1 MILRLW
7 SRKGPLKI
15 YKVFKS
21 FVISDTLLCKSYYIY
36 NFKTDLLLY
45 VLFNHLITDFLHV
58 IKQQSYM
65 LYFYTKS

>member
-21 FVISDTLLCKSYYIY
+21 FVILDTSLWKSYYNVY
-36 NFKTDLLLY
+36 MYK
-45 VLFNHLITDFLHV
+45 VFL
-58 IKQQSYM
+58 KRP
-65 LYFYTKS
+65 L